1 MKMLLAFAVGF
12 VLGGSGG
19 SRARGDVVDS
29 FEVIKDSDE
38 VTAALMVARSQVGHA
53 LRRVADLV
61 DGQGRE
67 EPVIPDLVAR
77 VRDLVDG

>member
-1 MKMLLAFAVGF
+1 MLLAFAVGF

-19 SRARGDVVDS
+19 SRDRDDVVDS
-29 FEVIKDSDE
+29 LEVIKDSDE
-38 VTAALMVARSQVGHA
+38 VSAIVMVARSQVGHT
-53 LRRVADLV
+53 LRRVADMV
-61 DGQGRE
+61 DGHGRE